1 MNLRSIF
8 NDCSTERKEM
18 ERENVVETFAEDQT
32 VGVGG
37 EG

>member
-18 ERENVVETFAEDQT
+18 EREKEVETFAEDQA
-32 VGVGG
+32 VGAGG
-37 EG
+37 KG